1 MLQPMPNTIHFGKNI
16 ISILTSGMYKDP
28 EFLFR
33 EYIQN
38 AADQIDKDRGNDD
51 SDESICIFLDKDNRE
66 IRIEDKATGIPNK
79 DVHRILGNIAAS
91 EKVAGTDKGMFGI
104 GRLGG
109 LSYCDTLVFET
120 SYRGENMASIM
131 TWDAKKLLENVGK
144 GNNHIDAATLIS
156 SVISTT
162 TQAADPTSH
171 YFKVILK
178 NIPERFSF
186 LLDKE
191 RIMNYLRMTAP
202 VKVDE
207 RKFSDYGRVREFLR
221 THDIAEPPTYRVF
234 LNNEE
239 VKKPY
244 HTFTDAPVRTE
255 KQKIKKIEK
264 KIFTDDKGRIQ
275 AWAWVGIRDFSE
287 GTSVIKQDCIFRAI
301 RLRLHNIQIGGEDTL
316 TSLYNEDKAAK
327 YFVGEIHVLDTSLT
341 PNARRDYFELTPEF
355 DLFQKQVKDFLNKLF
370 KQVRND
376 SNLSSVKKQIKTQE
390 EILASFQDKKNRG
403 FIDKEEQEEWVNKK
417 NKAEAERLKAIQKYQ
432 RLVPDDKTYPSSKT
446 GEQISTK
453 LENENCGERESQTKQ
468 EKKTKDRI
476 PLITDNLHGYSRS
489 ETKIIST
496 ILKVITKSLKNE
508 PDKGEKLVKEIID
521 TLKRK

>member
-1 MLQPMPNTIHFGKNI
+1 MPNTIHFGKNI

-38 AADQIDKDRGNDD
+38 AADQIDKDRGKDD
-51 SDESICIFLDKDNRE
+51 SCESILIYLDNDNRE
-66 IRIEDKATGIPNK
+66 IRIEDKATGIPTK

-109 LSYCDTLVFET
+109 LSYCETLVFET
-120 SYRGENMASIM
+120 SYRGENTASIM
-131 TWDAKKLLENVGK
+131 TWDAKKLLENVSK
-144 GNNHIDAATLIS
+144 NNNHIDAATLIS

-162 TQAADPTSH
+162 TKEADTKSH

-178 NIPERFSF
+178 NIPDRFSF

-191 RIMNYLRMTAP
+191 RVMNYLRMTAP

-207 RKFSDYGRVREFLR
+207 RKFSNYGQVREFLR
-221 THDIAEPPTYRVF
+221 NNDIVEPPTYRVF
-234 LNNEE
+234 LNGEE

-244 HTFTDAPVRTE
+244 NTFTDAPARTE
-255 KQKIKKIEK
+255 KQKIKKIET
-264 KIFTDDKGRIQ
+264 KIFTDADGRMQ

-316 TSLYNEDKAAK
+316 TNLYNEDKAAK

-341 PNARRDYFELTPEF
+341 PNARRDYFEHTPKF
-355 DLFQKQVKDFLNKLF
+355 DIFQKQIKEFLNKLF

-390 EILASFQDKKNRG
+390 GILASFQDKKSRG
-403 FIDKEEQEEWVNKK
+403 FIDKEEQEEWESKK
-417 NKAEAERLKAIQKYQ
+417 NKAEIERTKAIQKYQ
-432 RLVPDDKTYPSSKT
+432 KLVPDDTTYSGQQMGEVVTSKSKDENS
-446 GEQISTK
+446 GE
-453 LENENCGERESQTKQ
+453 NESQTKQ
-468 EKKTKDRI
+468 EKKTKGRI
-476 PLITDNLHGYSRS
+476 PLITDNLNGYNRS
-489 ETKIIST
+489 EKKIISK
-496 ILKVITKSLKNE
+496 ILKVIDKNLKDDPN
-508 PDKGEKLVKEIID
+508 KGEKIINEIIE
-521 TLKRK
+521 TLKTK